1 MSTEMTRKIS
11 NKMINQD
18 ILEDQKKW
26 SHFKM
31 LLSLNVLILTQ
42 MFKSVNQK
50 KINQNVSDQKIMI
63 SF

>member
-1 MSTEMTRKIS
+1 
-11 NKMINQD
+11 MINQD